1 MTHLVRST
9 SLLVILALLVLA
21 ACSKDLPTSPAGSA
35 GDPVLMTGQPIGPG
49 LSNRIVWSDAT
60 VINRSGFTIYRFK
73 VAMTVYRDDPE
84 FVTVTE
90 TSSVMHDSIMDK
102 DTVSLRAYEMR
113 GDRFINA
120 EAVYDI
126 LP

>member
-1 MTHLVRST
+1 MTHLVRVAP
-9 SLLVILALLVLA
+9 LILVLGLLSVS

-49 LSNRIVWSDAT
+49 ISKRIVWSNGT
-60 VINRSGFTIYRFK
+60 VNNRSGFTIYRFK

-90 TSSVMHDSIMDK
+90 TSSVMHDSIVDK
-102 DTVSLRAYEMR
+102 ATVTLPAYEVR
-113 GDRFINA
+113 GDKFINVA
-120 EAVYDI
+120 TVYDL